1 MAVAIGKATPSGQAR
16 SLVNDLHTCPDTS
29 IIYTGADPRPT
40 SSTLPQPGS
49 VPRQRGTDSRI
60 RIDDIL
66 GVATWAPP
74 LGGVPV

>member
-1 MAVAIGKATPSGQAR
+1 MEPVGDVPASADHLRLP
-16 SLVNDLHTCPDTS
+16 PDTTMMN
-29 IIYTGADPRPT
+29 TGADPRPT

-49 VPRQRGTDSRI
+49 TPRQRGAHSRI

-74 LGGVPV
+74 LGGVPVWRNHRSS